1 MESDSILAL
10 CEASYI
16 DSSGEFVCFD
26 TYTHSFLSLSL
37 PSLSA
42 QIGFNEI
49 NPFPKRRIEHMRAQ
63 YRLQI
68 RAELE
73 ALDNLRSQGPP
84 GPIAVTTPASTPQ
97 DPPTADLL
105 GVGTKDVGPEP
116 SYKELLAE
124 EDSDEETIFLPGP

>member
-1 MESDSILAL
+1 M
-10 CEASYI
+10 
-16 DSSGEFVCFD
+16 
-26 TYTHSFLSLSL
+26 YT
-37 PSLSA
+37 
-42 QIGFNEI
+42 QIGFHEI

-68 RAELE
+68 KAELE

-84 GPIAVTTPASTPQ
+84 VPVAITTPTSTPQ

-105 GVGTKDVGPEP
+105 GVGAKDVGPVP

-124 EDSDEETIFLPGP
+124 EDSDNEDETIFLS

>member
-1 MESDSILAL
+1 MIHTL
-10 CEASYI
+10 
-16 DSSGEFVCFD
+16 V
-26 TYTHSFLSLSL
+26 HLSLCLSVP
-37 PSLSA
+37 PSHT

-84 GPIAVTTPASTPQ
+84 GPIAITTPTSTPQ

-124 EDSDEETIFLPGP
+124 EDSDNDEETIFLP